1 MVLGSAAAVGEVDTG
16 SVFASFSSTAVVLIE
31 SISVLIESI
40 STVDERNAGSLFEL
54 ASSTTVV
61 LDSVSTI
68 GEVNTGSA
76 LELCWPLM
84 LGSG

>member
-16 SVFASFSSTAVVLIE
+16 SVFASFSSTAV
-31 SISVLIESI
+31 VLIESI

-68 GEVNTGSA
+68 SEVNTGSA